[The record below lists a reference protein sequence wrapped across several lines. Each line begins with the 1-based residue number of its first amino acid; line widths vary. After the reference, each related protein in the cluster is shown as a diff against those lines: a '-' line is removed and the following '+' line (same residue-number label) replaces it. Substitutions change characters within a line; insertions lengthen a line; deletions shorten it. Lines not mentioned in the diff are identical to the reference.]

1 MLTFGDL
8 SNSIFWHSKPART
21 PLRLIVDVLPTM
33 ATNGLLSSDD
43 ELFFDPMPTEE
54 PTTYEFQSELS
65 DDEDPDPIAVDE
77 ITQPVAPSV
86 PSHLMPAMPR
96 ANMDD
101 FFPDDSMQY
110 EEPPVTNG
118 HGYDGH
124 PSDRDDSAGPVTRI
138 VDIEVALPEMS
149 EEKKAEFEYIEVPEM
164 KPETEGYMTRRTRNG
179 VRGCAG

>member
-1 MLTFGDL
+1 
-8 SNSIFWHSKPART
+8 
-21 PLRLIVDVLPTM
+21 M

-101 FFPDDSMQY
+101 FLPDDSIQY
-110 EEPPVTNG
+110 EEPPVTDG

-124 PSDRDDSAGPVTRI
+124 RSDRDDSAGPVTRI